1 MSWEEDK
8 EYTESKVVIDPKPPK
23 TPGWLKLL
31 SYAAVGIACL
41 WIGATVES
49 CNNRSTARYNGE
61 LRRKI
66 KEMEKNPVVETVM
79 VPYTV
84 LVPVTEEIKKTAPV
98 TDVVATET
106 VKTSNKIAPVTDV
119 PEKETTEFVAGTPSE
134 ETQYKLKVATNPLT
148 KKALA
153 PSQVKVSD
161 EWKVYWIEIT
171 RSDLAGLKPDDFKF
185 FYDYINDNFE
195 QDDCEFNIVVTDV
208 PGLCFQCNVTSSEY
222 IRGLCEI
229 YAGIKKENSSKYY
242 PYVGNGSCALRFTDS
257 NQFEIQPFIKDK
269 YGLEQLDDEQFYYYP
284 EFNKEMFD
292 KLMELQENAE
302 FLWG

>member
-1 MSWEEDK
+1 MSWEENK
-8 EYTESKVVIDPKPPK
+8 EYTESKVVVDPPK
-23 TPGWLKLL
+23 KPWWIKAI
-31 SYAAVGIACL
+31 SYGGVGIACFAA
-41 WIGATVES
+41 GFTTQS
-49 CNNRSTARYNGE
+49 CNNRSASNYNKE
-61 LRRKI
+61 LRQQI
-66 KEMEKNPVVETVM
+66 KEMEQNAPVQTVM

-84 LVPVTEEIKKTAPV
+84 LVPVTEEVKETAPV
-98 TDVVATET
+98 TEIVETEST
-106 VKTSNKIAPVTDV
+106 KTSKTVAPTTDV
-119 PEKETTEFVAGTPSE
+119 PEEETTKFVAGTPSE

-148 KKALA
+148 KEALA
-153 PSQVKVSD
+153 PFQVKVSD
-161 EWKVYWIEIT
+161 EWKVYWIDIT

-185 FYDYINDNFE
+185 FYDYINENYG

-222 IRGLCEI
+222 IRSLCEI
-229 YAGIKKENSSKYY
+229 YAGIKKENSSKFY
-242 PYVGNGSCALRFTDS
+242 PYVGNGSCAIRFTDS

-269 YGLEQLDDEQFYYYP
+269 YGLEQLDDEQIYYYP

>member
-1 MSWEEDK
+1 MSWEENK
-8 EYTESKVVIDPKPPK
+8 EYTESKVIIDPNPPQKP
-23 TPGWLKLL
+23 WWSKLI
-31 SYAAVGIACL
+31 SYGAVGIACF
-41 WIGATVES
+41 IVGFTTQA
-49 CNNRSTARYNGE
+49 CNNRSASNYNKE
-61 LRRKI
+61 LRQQI
-66 KEMEKNPVVETVM
+66 KEMEQNAPVQTVM

-84 LVPVTEEIKKTAPV
+84 LVPVTEEVKETAPV
-98 TDVVATET
+98 KDIVATES
-106 VKTSNKIAPVTDV
+106 VKASKETTPVTDV
-119 PEKETTEFVAGTPSE
+119 PEKETTKFVAGTPSE
-134 ETQYKLKVATNPLT
+134 ETAYKLKVATNPLT
-148 KKALA
+148 KEALA
-153 PSQVKVSD
+153 PFQVKVAD
-161 EWKVYWIEIT
+161 EWKVYWINIT

-185 FYDYINDNFE
+185 FYEYINDNFE
-195 QDDCEFNIVVTDV
+195 QDDCEFNIVVSDV

-242 PYVGNGSCALRFTDS
+242 PYVANGSCALRFTDS
-257 NQFEIQPFIKDK
+257 DQFEIQPFIKDK